1 MLDCPTRRG
10 VRDGRVSN
18 ISNRPSDRESGCL
31 DRPEVYCESK
41 YGVGS
46 MQRCVSYV
54 ASVRTR
60 KEVAYGEMEP
70 NPVDAVFVSLP
81 FV

>member
-1 MLDCPTRRG
+1 
-10 VRDGRVSN
+10 
-18 ISNRPSDRESGCL
+18 
-31 DRPEVYCESK
+31 
-41 YGVGS
+41 

-60 KEVAYGEMEP
+60 KEVAYGEIEP